1 LPPSPLPVGAPVST
15 AARKTSSTTSW
26 LASTSAGS
34 VAQGLVELLG
44 AMVKAHQQGTL
55 QMRLEH
61 YSKPN
66 C

>member
-1 LPPSPLPVGAPVST
+1 M
-15 AARKTSSTTSW
+15 
-26 LASTSAGS
+26 
-34 VAQGLVELLG
+34 ELLG
-44 AMVKAHQQGTL
+44 ATVKAHQQGTL